1 MMDDLKLRDKIEITV
16 AVGILAVYVVAFEVT
31 SIGGDSSVL
40 MRFLVVI
47 AAVTMFGD
55 NVQKAREI
63 LRDNH
68 GE

>member
-1 MMDDLKLRDKIEITV
+1 MVDGLKFRDKIEITV